1 MTVNY
6 LVTGGAGFIGSNIV
20 RQLLKINSNVKII
33 DNLSTGNINNIK
45 DIFSDLD
52 FIKGDIRDI
61 HIVNKAMK
69 GIDYVLHQAALPSV
83 PRSIKN
89 PVESNENNITGT
101 LNILLSARDN
111 RIKRVVYASS
121 SSVYGDTPTLPKKE
135 DMTPSPL
142 SPYALTKLTGEHYCK
157 IFSSVYGLQTISLR
171 YFNIFGP
178 GQNPESQYAAVIPKF
193 IESLLRGKSPVVYGN
208 GNQTRDFTFV
218 DNAVSANILACQT
231 ETTSGETVNIATG
244 VQTSLNQLIQILKEI
259 TNLNIPAQYDSP
271 REGDILHSLADL
283 SLAKNLLGYKPV
295 IHLKEGLQKS
305 VKWMK
310 TYYK

>member
-101 LNILLSARDN
+101 LNVLLSARDN
-111 RIKRVVYASS
+111 GIKRVVYASS

-193 IESLLRGKSPVVYGN
+193 IESLLRGKPPVVYGN

-231 ETTSGETVNIATG
+231 EKTSGETVNIATG

-283 SLAKNLLGYKPV
+283 SLANKLLGYKPV

-310 TYYK
+310 TYYQ